1 MQNINFI
8 SFNKIIETQPF
19 INLTEIHFNFAFGIQ
34 YQHNSLLAINICKKY
49 FNSSIILKE
58 WMNK

>member
-19 INLTEIHFNFAFGIQ
+19 INLTEIHFNFAFW
-34 YQHNSLLAINICKKY
+34 NSI
-49 FNSSIILKE
+49 ST
-58 WMNK
+58 